1 VTAHRGIGLRVV
13 LGGVALAIVGPIAL
27 ASVFA
32 IVSSRNLQLARVNG
46 QNAEMARAVS
56 IAIDQEVGN
65 TTTALRL
72 VAGLELFDDD
82 AVRGFEE
89 LARRVMPKQPAWNAM
104 LLADAEG
111 QTLANTIATRPGD
124 PSLVNPEWPRLV
136 LASGEP
142 SVSNIIDHPGVP
154 GHFVVVSVPVT
165 GHGVRYVLGAQLQTQ
180 AFTSILLQLQQ
191 NAPSNGVVTLL
202 DRTGRILAR
211 TRNEEKYVGGFP
223 SKGFLEAAKRMPES
237 TSGEDVMLEGTPVYT
252 ALAKSEITGWTVGVA
267 LPRSDVDP
275 PIQRNLW
282 IVVGVSIAVLG
293 AAGGLTIWFA
303 RAFER
308 SIKVASQTA
317 MALARSEATVMPRS
331 RIRELNLLATG
342 LRAAAD
348 TLQSRLEER
357 DEAERLKDEFLM
369 TLSHELR
376 TPLTAIAGW
385 SHMLATG
392 EMREGQ
398 QARAIA
404 SIQRN
409 AASLTQLVEDLLDVS
424 RSISGKLRVDVQPVD
439 VPSIVHAAVDAVRPA
454 ADAKDIR
461 IETNF
466 DPTMTTVLGDA
477 NRLRQVVWNLLSNA
491 VKFTPN
497 GGWVRLQTDVL
508 NANGNGDERPKDGL
522 LEISVRDTGPGID
535 EKFMPFIFDRFRQG
549 SAGPAR
555 PHGGLGLGLA
565 IVRQLVELHGGTV
578 HAENNSTSE
587 PQATGAT
594 FCVRLPA
601 KLGAR
606 DARSPAITTEPPAEE
621 SLPARLDG
629 ASVLVVDDD
638 IEARELFVSI
648 LDAAGAEV
656 RAAASAEEAMF
667 LVQTWAP
674 TVLLSDIAMPTEDG
688 YSLVRRI
695 TTLRGRNPIAIAVTA
710 HARPED
716 RQRALE
722 AGFQWHMGKPVDP
735 KELVAVIAA
744 HLAAA
749 PVDVR

>member
-1 VTAHRGIGLRVV
+1 M
-13 LGGVALAIVGPIAL
+13 LAIVR
-27 ASVFA
+27 
-32 IVSSRNLQLARVNG
+32 SRNLQLDRIDR
-46 QNAEMARAVS
+46 QNVEMARAVS
-56 IAIDQEVGN
+56 IAIDQEVRN

-72 VAGLELFDDD
+72 VAGMELFDDD
-82 AVRGFEE
+82 AVSGFEE
-89 LARRVMPKQPAWNAM
+89 LARRVIATQPAWNAM

-111 QTLANTIATRPGD
+111 QTLVNTTAVGTED
-124 PSLVNPEWPRLV
+124 PTQVNAEWPRLV
-136 LASGEP
+136 LATGEP
-142 SVSNIIDHPGVP
+142 GVSNIIDHPGVP

-165 GHGVRYVLGAQLQTQ
+165 GDGRVRYVLGAQLQTE
-180 AFTSILLQLQQ
+180 AFTNILLQQ
-191 NAPSNGVVTLL
+191 NAPPNGVITLL
-202 DRTGRILAR
+202 DRTKHVLAR
-211 TRNEEKYVGGFP
+211 TRNQERYLGGFP
-223 SKGFLEAAKRMPES
+223 SRGFLDAANRMTQGAWRE
-237 TSGEDVMLEGTPVYT
+237 EDLLEGTRAYA
-252 ALAKSEITGWTVGVA
+252 ALSTSETTGWTVGVG
-267 LPRSDVDP
+267 LPASEVDP

-293 AAGGLTIWFA
+293 AAGGLALWFA
-303 RAFER
+303 RAFDR
-308 SIKVASQTA
+308 SITVASHTA
-317 MALARSEATVMPRS
+317 MALARSEPAVMPQS
-331 RIRELNLLATG
+331 RIREINVMASG

-398 QARAIA
+398 QARAVA

-409 AASLTQLVEDLLDVS
+409 AASLTQLVDDLLDVS
-424 RSISGKLRVDVQPVD
+424 RSISGKLRVDVQPVE

-454 ADAKDIR
+454 ADAKEIR

-497 GGWVRLQTDVL
+497 GGLVRVQTDVL
-508 NANGNGDERPKDGL
+508 NANGTGEERPKDAL

-549 SAGPAR
+549 SAGPSR

-565 IVRQLVELHGGTV
+565 IVRQLVELHGGSV
-578 HAENNSTSE
+578 QVENNSASE
-587 PQATGAT
+587 PDATGAT

-601 KLGAR
+601 KLGTR
-606 DARSPAITTEPPAEE
+606 DARSAAITTGPSLDE
-621 SLPARLDG
+621 SASARLDG
-629 ASVLVVDDD
+629 ASILVVDDD

-667 LVQTWAP
+667 LMQTWGP
-674 TVLLSDIAMPTEDG
+674 MVLLSDIAMPNEDG
-688 YSLVRRI
+688 YALVRRV
-695 TTLRGRNPIAIAVTA
+695 TSLRGRNPIAIAVTA
-710 HARPED
+710 HARSVD
-716 RQRALE
+716 RQRALD

-735 KELVAVIAA
+735 AQLVSVIAA
-744 HLAAA
+744 LLAAA

>member
-1 VTAHRGIGLRVV
+1 MI
-13 LGGVALAIVGPIAL
+13 AIVR
-27 ASVFA
+27 
-32 IVSSRNLQLARVNG
+32 SRNLQLDRIDR
-46 QNAEMARAVS
+46 QNVEMARAVS
-56 IAIDQEVGN
+56 IAIDQEVRN
-65 TTTALRL
+65 TTTALKL
-72 VAGLELFDDD
+72 VAGMELFDDD
-82 AVRGFEE
+82 AARGFEE
-89 LARRVMPKQPAWNAM
+89 LARRIMPTQPAWNAM

-111 QTLANTIATRPGD
+111 QTLVNTTTAGADD
-124 PSLVNPEWPRLV
+124 PTHVNVEWPRLV
-136 LASGEP
+136 LSSGEP

-154 GHFVVVSVPVT
+154 GHFVVVSAPVVRADK
-165 GHGVRYVLGAQLQTQ
+165 VRYVLGAQLKTQ
-180 AFTSILLQLQQ
+180 SFTNLLKLQQ
-191 NAPSNGVVTLL
+191 APPNGVITLL
-202 DRTGRILAR
+202 DRTKHILAR
-211 TRNEEKYVGGFP
+211 TSKEEKYLGGLP
-223 SKGFLEAAKRMPES
+223 SQGFLDAAERMPE
-237 TSGEDVMLEGTPVYT
+237 GAWREEYLLEGTRAYA
-252 ALAKSEITGWTVGVA
+252 ALSTSETTGWTVGVG
-267 LPRSDVDP
+267 LPASEVDP

-293 AAGGLTIWFA
+293 AAGGLTVWFA

-308 SIKVASQTA
+308 SITVASRTA
-317 MALARSEATVMPRS
+317 MALARSEPAVMPQS
-331 RIRELNLLATG
+331 RIRELNVMATG

-348 TLQSRLEER
+348 TLQARLEER

-398 QARAIA
+398 QARAVA

-409 AASLTQLVEDLLDVS
+409 ASSLTQLVDDLLDVS
-424 RSISGKLRVDVQPVD
+424 RSISGKLRVDVQPVE
-439 VPSIVHAAVDAVRPA
+439 VPGIVHAAVDAVRPA
-454 ADAKDIR
+454 ADAKEIR

-497 GGWVRLQTDVL
+497 GGLVRVQTDVL
-508 NANGNGDERPKDGL
+508 NPNGSGEDRPKDAL

-549 SAGPAR
+549 SAGPSR

-578 HAENNSTSE
+578 HVENNSASE
-587 PQATGAT
+587 PGEAGAT
-594 FCVRLPA
+594 FRVRLPA

-606 DARSPAITTEPPAEE
+606 DARTAAITTGPALEE
-621 SLPARLDG
+621 SARLDG
-629 ASVLVVDDD
+629 ASILVVDDD

-667 LVQTWAP
+667 LLQTWGP
-674 TVLLSDIAMPTEDG
+674 MVLLSDIAMPNEDG
-688 YSLVRRI
+688 YELVRRVAG
-695 TTLRGRNPIAIAVTA
+695 LRGRNPIAIAVTA

-716 RQRALE
+716 RQRALD

-735 KELVAVIAA
+735 SQLVSVIAA
-744 HLAAA
+744 LLAAA